1 MVQAVQATRKG
12 FPDHLPFAELLSRF
26 ELVVPKS
33 ATNKKGADG
42 VRALLSSAGVSDKE
56 FRIGKTKVF
65 LGVGVLD
72 QLEQRRMEYIASKVL
87 SCPAGE

>member
-1 MVQAVQATRKG
+1 MQATRKG

-42 VRALLSSAGVSDKE
+42 VRALLSRRKSEEKPEYTHLCACDDDAEQQQQQQQQQQHGGASRRDW
-56 FRIGKTKVF
+56 
-65 LGVGVLD
+65 
-72 QLEQRRMEYIASKVL
+72 LESRH
-87 SCPAGE
+87 